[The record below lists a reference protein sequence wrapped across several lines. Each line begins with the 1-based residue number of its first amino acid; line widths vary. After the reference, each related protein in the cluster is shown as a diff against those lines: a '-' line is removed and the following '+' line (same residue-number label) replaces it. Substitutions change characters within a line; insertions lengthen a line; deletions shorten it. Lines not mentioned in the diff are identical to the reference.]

1 MVGGTPLRSVHNCP
15 RTSTEWWKLTLSH
28 TTIRF
33 VSSGS
38 SNTLSSQGIRL
49 SYIESRNTS
58 KHAVL
63 LWAPGGISTNG
74 STHCSPPFP
83 PRWPGTSTVAR
94 WPIFCP
100 HLFFGS
106 NWKQPH
112 PQMHIHVEQHWHQA
126 PLLSGKKR
134 VSQIIQYKDYSKLHI
149 VSVTNIRDTRS
160 PLPFQCSCPCALAFK
175 SVSLEDMVSRYQ
187 TAVAPIIQGNGYHCP
202 EWSCSECLLDGW
214 HCLQWPRPRLQSPVV
229 LWRVIFCH

>member
-1 MVGGTPLRSVHNCP
+1 MLCCCGPLVAFLQMAAH
-15 RTSTEWWKLTLSH
+15 
-28 TTIRF
+28 I
-33 VSSGS
+33 
-38 SNTLSSQGIRL
+38 
-49 SYIESRNTS
+49 
-58 KHAVL
+58 VL
-63 LWAPGGISTNG
+63 LHFLHADPG
-74 STHCSPPFP
+74 HQLWLDDQYF
-83 PRWPGTSTVAR
+83 VH
-94 WPIFCP
+94 IF
-100 HLFFGS
+100 FFCS

-112 PQMHIHVEQHWHQA
+112 LQMHIHVEQHWHQA

-229 LWRVIFCH
+229 LWRVVFCH